1 MYDNSYTRGLYEH
14 RHPSQVF
21 KLPNKMSETIGAIH
35 PLESDDLVVLDS
47 VEEVTM
53 MALTQERIHVSP
65 QALAITPPG
74 PASPSIFDTDS
85 VYSDDGF
92 NSASSFMGEECPD
105 LCGGPKNS
113 CRSWTPPA
121 SPFYYTD
128 EGGIFLLDDRKNY
141 EERQKVELEHTL
153 RDLDGRLQWL
163 RETMSPPRFLSRLH
177 EETWTPLPPSE
188 ESYRL
193 SESFPQSSAETL
205 SEDSFFTEIAP
216 EPHTYDC
223 DGTLRRCKLP
233 PSQKSFVD
241 SPHDTAI
248 SQGKDETGT
257 TDLGSLLHNSLQ
269 HVQSTNSPPRFTA
282 YVPETEARPL
292 LRDHIIT
299 PKSNELRHQALLMRH
314 ASPHLRSGKTA
325 YPTPLPSSPE
335 SKPSRKRGRDECYQ
349 ESSGR
354 KRRREEDEDST
365 LTR

>member
-1 MYDNSYTRGLYEH
+1 MYDNSFTSGLYQH
-14 RHPSQVF
+14 CHPSQVF
-21 KLPNKMSETIGAIH
+21 SLPNKMPETIGALY
-35 PLESDDLVVLDS
+35 PPGSDDLVVLDS

-65 QALAITPPG
+65 RALATTPPG
-74 PASPSIFDTDS
+74 PASPSISDTDS
-85 VYSDDGF
+85 EYSDDSF

-105 LCGGPKNS
+105 MCGGPKNS

-193 SESFPQSSAETL
+193 SERFLGSSTERL
-205 SEDSFFTEIAP
+205 SEDSVFTTTTP
-216 EPHTYDC
+216 EPHTCDC
-223 DGTLRRCKLP
+223 DGTLRGCELP
-233 PSQKSFVD
+233 PSQQSFVD
-241 SPHDTAI
+241 SPHNTANT
-248 SQGKDETGT
+248 QGKDETEI

-269 HVQSTNSPPRFTA
+269 HVQSTNSPPKYTT

-292 LRDHIIT
+292 LRDQITT
-299 PKSNELRHQALLMRH
+299 PKSHQLRNKALFMRH
-314 ASPHLRSGKTA
+314 ASPHPRSGKTA

-335 SKPSRKRGRDECYQ
+335 SKPSRMKRGRDERCQ

-354 KRRREEDEDST
+354 KRRREEWT
-365 LTR
+365 LTH